1 MRAWLFEEFVMAP
14 LIPFHALFMGTAY
27 SRRQNWSVVPTVC
40 SKFGVP
46 MATELRH
53 VNSAMISAE
62 ALDRDYYFL
71 NEWVKRL
78 MDVAVA
84 VLLLLLLAPVF
95 VLIAC
100 AIKLDSPGP
109 VIFKQE
115 RVGRRRRRADGTL
128 EETFFTFYK
137 FRSMYSNSDDS
148 IHRAFVKKLIEDG
161 SERKLASLK
170 RDNTIY
176 KMDDDPRITRVG
188 RFIRKTSLD
197 ELPQLWNVLAG
208 HMSLVGPRPALPYE
222 VALYKP
228 WHKQRLDVMPG
239 ITGLWQVTA
248 RSSVPFDE
256 IIKLDLDY
264 VERQSLLLDL
274 KILAL
279 TPVAVISGRGAA

>member
-1 MRAWLFEEFVMAP
+1 
-14 LIPFHALFMGTAY
+14 
-27 SRRQNWSVVPTVC
+27 
-40 SKFGVP
+40 

>member
-1 MRAWLFEEFVMAP
+1 
-14 LIPFHALFMGTAY
+14 
-27 SRRQNWSVVPTVC
+27 
-40 SKFGVP
+40 

-53 VNSAMISAE
+53 VNSALISTE
-62 ALDRDYYFL
+62 ALDQDYYWFS
-71 NEWVKRL
+71 EWVKRA
-78 MDVAVA
+78 MDVAIA
-84 VLLLLLLAPVF
+84 AFLLLVLAPLF
-95 VLIAC
+95 ILIGC

-115 RVGRRRRRADGTL
+115 RVGRRRRRSDGTL
-128 EETFFTFYK
+128 EETTFMFYK
-137 FRSMYSNSDDS
+137 FRSMYYNSDDS

-161 SERKLASLK
+161 AERKLASLK

-176 KMDDDPRITRVG
+176 KMDDDPRITPVG
-188 RFIRKTSLD
+188 RIIRKTSLD
-197 ELPQLWNVLAG
+197 ELPQLWNVLLG

-256 IIKLDLDY
+256 IITLDLDY
-264 VERQSLLLDL
+264 VERQSLWLDL

-279 TPVAVISGRGAA
+279 TPFAVISGRGAA

>member
-1 MRAWLFEEFVMAP
+1 
-14 LIPFHALFMGTAY
+14 
-27 SRRQNWSVVPTVC
+27 
-40 SKFGVP
+40 

-53 VNSAMISAE
+53 VNTAIISAE
-62 ALDRDYYFL
+62 ALDRDAYFF
-71 NEWVKRL
+71 NERIKRA
-78 MDVAVA
+78 MDIVIAA
-84 VLLLLLLAPVF
+84 LLLILLAPLF
-95 VLIAC
+95 VLVAC

-109 VIFKQE
+109 AIFRQE
-115 RVGRRRRRADGTL
+115 RVGRRRRRPDGTL
-128 EETFFTFYK
+128 EETIFTFYK
-137 FRSMYSNSDDS
+137 FRSMYHNNDDA
-148 IHRAFVKKLIEDG
+148 IHRAFIRQLIEDESG
-161 SERKLASLK
+161 RKLASLK
-170 RDNTIY
+170 RDKSIY

-197 ELPQLWNVLAG
+197 ELPQLWNVLCG

-264 VERQSLLLDL
+264 VERQSLWLDL
-274 KILAL
+274 KILFL
-279 TPVAVISGRGAA
+279 TPFAVISGRGAA

>member
-1 MRAWLFEEFVMAP
+1 
-14 LIPFHALFMGTAY
+14 
-27 SRRQNWSVVPTVC
+27 
-40 SKFGVP
+40 

-188 RFIRKTSLD
+188 RFIHKTSLD